1 MKRVIVLL
9 VCGLLLFSLVGC
21 DTTTDSETAANDQ
34 SDSTVADDETASTG
48 TDDEDASTGADDEA
62 GTTESQYALEAQEAA
77 NSYANDTYF
86 SNFENYKDFSAD
98 GAYKVAFVCKFITSS
113 WFAPKTEGMQERADE
128 LGIEFIGI
136 DGNNAEDAFLQGVQ
150 NAINQDVD
158 AIILTPVTAAMVPSV
173 IDLCKE
179 AGVAYI
185 TTDDG
190 GYDSDGNRVPHLGLD
205 DFGLC
210 YSSAVAAGEAAVER
224 GFDVSKLKIAVLDA
238 PSVESIHKRSL
249 GSYQGLMD
257 SIPGLTDDNFIW
269 LDTIDNLTDNNI
281 SKLSGAY
288 QANAATTDHWIVVC
302 GGNNVWDAAFPIF
315 DENEVDYANVL
326 CTGVAGDATIVDA
339 AKASEG
345 KANSL
350 FCSGI
355 LPAPSGRALIDL
367 CNDLFVNGTPF
378 PDFTGYPDYIVSGE
392 NIDQWAAEFE

>member
-1 MKRVIVLL
+1 MKRIIVLL
-9 VCGLLLFSLVGC
+9 LCGLMMFALIGC
-21 DTTTDSETAANDQ
+21 DTPTNSETENDE
-34 SDSTVADDETASTG
+34 STSAVAG
-48 TDDEDASTGADDEA
+48 DEA
-62 GTTESQYALEAQEAA
+62 DATESQYAKEAREAA
-77 NSYANDTYF
+77 NAYSNDTYF
-86 SNFENYKDFSAD
+86 SNYENYKDFSED
-98 GAYKVAFVCKFITSS
+98 GTYKVAFVCKFITSS
-113 WFAPKTEGMQERADE
+113 WFAPKTEGMEEKAAE

-173 IDLCKE
+173 IDLCKD

-190 GYDSDGNRVPHLGLD
+190 GYDAEGNRVPHLGLD

-210 YSSAVAAGEAAVER
+210 YSSAVATGEAAVAR
-224 GFDVSKLKIAVLDA
+224 GFDITKLKIAMLDA
-238 PSVESIHKRSL
+238 PSVESIHARSL

-257 SIPGLTDDNFIW
+257 SIPGLTEENFIW

-281 SKLSGAY
+281 SKLSSAY

-350 FCSGI
+350 YCSGI
-355 LPAPSGRALIDL
+355 LPAPSGRALVEL
-367 CNDLFVNGTPF
+367 CYDLFENGTEL

-392 NIDQWAAEFE
+392 NIDQWASEFE

>member
-1 MKRVIVLL
+1 MKKIIVLL
-9 VCGLLLFSLVGC
+9 LCGLMMFALIGC
-21 DTTTDSETAANDQ
+21 DAPTDSNTENDE
-34 SDSTVADDETASTG
+34 STSAVVGDEV
-48 TDDEDASTGADDEA
+48 DA
-62 GTTESQYALEAQEAA
+62 TESQYAKEAREAA
-77 NSYANDTYF
+77 NAYSNDTYF
-86 SNFENYKDFSAD
+86 SNYENYKDFSED
-98 GAYKVAFVCKFITSS
+98 GTYKVAFVCKFITSS
-113 WFAPKTEGMQERADE
+113 WFAPKTEGMEEKAAE

-158 AIILTPVTAAMVPSV
+158 AVILTPVTAAMVPSV
-173 IDLCKE
+173 IDLCKD

-190 GYDSDGNRVPHLGLD
+190 GYDAEGNRVPHLGLD
-205 DFGLC
+205 DFGLL
-210 YSSAVAAGEAAVER
+210 YASAVATGEAAVAR
-224 GFDVSKLKIAVLDA
+224 GFDVSKLKIAMLDA
-238 PSVESIHKRSL
+238 PSVESIHARSL
-249 GSYQGLMD
+249 GTYQGLMD
-257 SIPGLTDDNFIW
+257 SIPGLTEDNFIW

-288 QANAATTDHWIVVC
+288 QANAATTDYWIVAC

-315 DENEVDYANVL
+315 DENEVDYSKVL

-355 LPAPSGRALIDL
+355 LPAPSGRALIELCYDL
-367 CNDLFVNGTPF
+367 LENGTEF